1 MERCP
6 NCQGILEE
14 RDTNFC
20 TKCGFRLRDVDLSSL
35 TTNPNNPPLNNNNI
49 RASMLQFSCP
59 VCNTPYSLQR
69 KIPNCQVCNLKFLY
83 DINGNPA
90 PSIDIYYR
98 TLGPSYMENII
109 RNYDLGKNG
118 IPYDDINANLKG
130 SNDER
135 YQAYRYGLLNSGR
148 RKLGVGSGI
157 LLPLLSTIIIAIF
170 VAISLIF
177 TGININTSVIS
188 ISIVFTLFYLIIP
201 MFYIKRFVGY
211 KIPFKA
217 RLNLI
222 GIPIGFY
229 DAKDWV
235 KNIILGLAIGS
246 LMLVVV
252 VLSQFF
258 ADWLF
263 KVIYGFSF
271 SDVEEL
277 VSEMPGLDFGMDISL
292 ITVILFALG
301 NIFIIGPSEEAMFR
315 AYSQTGFE
323 NSLGKIGGTI
333 FGASYFAMFHIL
345 LNIILEPVLFI
356 PSFVPYMAISLIL
369 SFTYTKKKNIIAVW
383 VAHAYYNSMLLI
395 IPYILMHTI

>member
-20 TKCGFRLRDVDLSSL
+20 TKCGFRLKDEIISTS
-35 TTNPNNPPLNNNNI
+35 NPPPNNPSLLAENPISFNL
-49 RASMLQFSCP
+49 RFECP
-59 VCNTPYSLQR
+59 VCKTPYSLQQ
-69 KIPNCQVCNLKFLY
+69 KIPKCQVCGLKFLY

-90 PSIDIYYR
+90 PTIDIYYR
-98 TLGPSYMENII
+98 TLGPAYVDNII
-109 RNYDLGKNG
+109 RNYSFAKNR
-118 IPYDDINANLKG
+118 IPYENLKAELKG

-135 YQAYRYGLLNSGR
+135 YQAYRTELLTSGTR
-148 RKLGVGSGI
+148 HLGFGTGI
-157 LLPLLSTIIIAIF
+157 LVPLLSTIIIAIF

-177 TGININTSVIS
+177 TGINISSSAIS
-188 ISIVFTLFYLIIP
+188 LSIIFTWFYLIIP
-201 MFYIKRFVGY
+201 MLYIKRFVGY
-211 KIPFKA
+211 NVSLKD
-217 RLNLI
+217 RLVLI

-252 VLSQFF
+252 VLAQLL

-263 KVIYGFSF
+263 KIIYGFSF
-271 SDVEEL
+271 SDVQEL

-323 NSLGKIGGTI
+323 NSLGKFGGAI
-333 FGASYFAMFHIL
+333 FGAFYFAMFHIF
-345 LNIILEPVLFI
+345 LNIILEPILFI
-356 PSFVPYMAISLIL
+356 PSFLPYIAISLVL

-395 IPYILMHTI
+395 IPYILMNSI